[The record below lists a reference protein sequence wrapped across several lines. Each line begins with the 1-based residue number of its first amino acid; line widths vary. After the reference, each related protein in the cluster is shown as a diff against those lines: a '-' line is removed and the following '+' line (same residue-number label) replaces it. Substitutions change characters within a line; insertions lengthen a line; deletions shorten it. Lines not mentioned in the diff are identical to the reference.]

1 MKTRTVGGVQ
11 PAMRQRAVQTLQAV
25 TLSILPSQQP
35 ILSQPIGIITG
46 NVAKSY
52 QIKCDYVNGQTKARL
67 CRQIYVY
74 LSA

>member
-52 QIKCDYVNGQTKARL
+52 QIKIFGIAEKNKNSKEV
-67 CRQIYVY
+67 
-74 LSA
+74 